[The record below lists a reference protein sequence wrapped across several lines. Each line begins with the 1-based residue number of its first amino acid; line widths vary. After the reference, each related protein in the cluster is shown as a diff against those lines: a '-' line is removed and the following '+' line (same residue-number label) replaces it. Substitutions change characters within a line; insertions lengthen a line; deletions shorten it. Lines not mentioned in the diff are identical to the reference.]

1 MKHILLFILLCI
13 TCSLPAQFRVSA
25 VKVVTNDLIYNPFT
39 NKIYVTIPSSNGS
52 NGNSI
57 GIINPST
64 LALEK
69 TIFIGSEPTIM
80 DISDDGQYIYVGFSG
95 SSTVRRFN
103 VNTQTADIQ
112 FPLGSDN
119 FSGPFYAYDI
129 TVMPGNPN
137 TIAVSRVVN
146 GSTGFYGVAIYDSG
160 VPRPTT
166 TISTYPNNDSYVI
179 RFINNNTMWGFN
191 NHSTGFDFNK
201 LTVDATGV
209 KEGTNVG
216 SIVNSFSV
224 NDFVYDNTKTKA
236 FFDYG
241 SVIDLSYSLPYTIGT
256 FTGATGR
263 VTYDKFRDLV
273 CYATND
279 NTYNSTSA
287 ITFKRY
293 NPNTFLLYDSQVI
306 NGYTGQVKHITA
318 CGGGCYAFN
327 TGDNVIILKDLTA
340 DNSPIYASYKNLE
353 IYPNPARN
361 QFSIRNNIQIKKLQ
375 IINMAGKVVAEHIN
389 PDNTIQVS
397 DIASGSYIVKCY
409 DNDNTCYTSRL
420 MKM

>member
-1 MKHILLFILLCI
+1 MSLF
-13 TCSLPAQFRVSA
+13 PAPTDQ
-25 VKVVTNDLIYNPFT
+25 
-39 NKIYVTIPSSNGS
+39 

-57 GIINPST
+57 GIINPAT

-129 TVMPGNPN
+129 AVMPGNPN
-137 TIAVSRVVN
+137 TIAVSRIVN
-146 GSTGFYGVAIYDSG
+146 NSTGFYGVAIYDSG
-160 VPRPTT
+160 TPRPTT

-179 RFINNNTMWGFN
+179 RFINSTTMWGFN

-241 SVIDLSYSLPYTIGT
+241 AVIDLSYSLPYTIGT
-256 FTGATGR
+256 FTR
-263 VTYDKFRDLV
+263 
-273 CYATND
+273 
-279 NTYNSTSA
+279 
-287 ITFKRY
+287 
-293 NPNTFLLYDSQVI
+293 SQR
-306 NGYTGQVKHITA
+306 T
-318 CGGGCYAFN
+318 
-327 TGDNVIILKDLTA
+327 
-340 DNSPIYASYKNLE
+340 
-353 IYPNPARN
+353 R
-361 QFSIRNNIQIKKLQ
+361 SIR
-375 IINMAGKVVAEHIN
+375 
-389 PDNTIQVS
+389 
-397 DIASGSYIVKCY
+397 
-409 DNDNTCYTSRL
+409 
-420 MKM
+420 